1 MKKESYERTE
11 LEVFEFQTEDV
22 ICESKMRYEDMSL
35 TCTESQR
42 WRISTA
48 RRSSWMAHRL

>member
-1 MKKESYERTE
+1 MKKESYERIE
-11 LEVFEFQTEDV
+11 LEIIEFQTEDV

-48 RRSSWMAHRL
+48 RRSS

>member
-1 MKKESYERTE
+1 MEVFTVKKEQYERAE
-11 LEVFEFQTEDV
+11 LEIIQFQTEDV

-42 WRISTA
+42 WLMRMA
-48 RRSSWMAHRL
+48 R